1 MLCGISLL
9 DFSPIFKTTDELWN
23 ITSAFYLYSAPVRTE
38 VTRIT
43 GTSPSFGCYGQ
54 CRTSTIFAQMSS
66 YQTIKE
72 VLQKIKPELVRKYH
86 VKSLGLFGSVVRDD
100 FSPAKSDVD
109 IIVEFS
115 QPIGIEFVDLADYL
129 EFQIKRKVDLVSR
142 NGIKKNFYKEIER
155 EIVYV

>member
-1 MLCGISLL
+1 
-9 DFSPIFKTTDELWN
+9 
-23 ITSAFYLYSAPVRTE
+23 
-38 VTRIT
+38 
-43 GTSPSFGCYGQ
+43 
-54 CRTSTIFAQMSS
+54 MSS

-72 VLQKIKPELVRKYH
+72 VLERIKPELASKFH

-129 EFQIKRKVDLVSR
+129 EHQIKRKVDLISK
-142 NGIKKNFYKEIER
+142 NGVKKNFYKEIER